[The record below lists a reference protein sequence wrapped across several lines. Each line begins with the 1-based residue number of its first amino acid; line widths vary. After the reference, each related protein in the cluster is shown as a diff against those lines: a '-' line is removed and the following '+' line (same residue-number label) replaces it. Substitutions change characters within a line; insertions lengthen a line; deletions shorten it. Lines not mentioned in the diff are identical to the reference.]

1 MLEHDR
7 LARAPDDLQEAT
19 GRPRSAPPAPLLD
32 SHRRVVYFVIDR
44 PVGLLVGKRRVML
57 SKFMYAGRPGPGRLG
72 AGMWL
77 WGEPPCQTAAHRLAP
92 EDRAP
97 ACGRA

>member
-1 MLEHDR
+1 
-7 LARAPDDLQEAT
+7 
-19 GRPRSAPPAPLLD
+19 
-32 SHRRVVYFVIDR
+32 
-44 PVGLLVGKRRVML
+44 ML
-57 SKFMYAGRPGPGRLG
+57 SKSMYAGRPGPGRLG

-97 ACGRA
+97 ACGRAER